1 MYSTLG
7 LSNLLLNNSNSSFSI
22 TDNPNLEAFSIKDSL
37 VGSVNE
43 SYSSSVTATRP
54 YFDALVW
61 INSEPGLSI
70 EFFKISYSDLGINS

>member
-1 MYSTLG
+1 MYSTLDYQFT
-7 LSNLLLNNSNSSFSI
+7 SQQFQFQFSI

-54 YFDALVW
+54 YFDALV
-61 INSEPGLSI
+61 
-70 EFFKISYSDLGINS
+70 